1 MSQERSSAAP
11 IGFVGLGTMGGPM
24 AARLLA
30 AGYPLVVTNRTRER
44 AEPLLS
50 AGASWAASPR
60 EVGRAASGQVVFV
73 MVTDVRAV
81 RAVLFGRDGVASGAG
96 PGTLVVNTSTIAP
109 EESRSVAE
117 RLARRAI
124 RYLEAPVAGSRDA
137 AARGELLI
145 LTGGSDGD
153 LATAAP
159 LLARIGA
166 RVEHLGPVGSAASMK
181 LVNNLVMVAT
191 LAADA
196 EALVLGEA
204 LGLAPGRVID
214 LLLAGGGESKVL
226 AAKREAFLRRDYSVR
241 FKLALAEKDL
251 RLVART
257 AREAGV
263 RTPIGREA
271 DRLAVEAMRAGHGE
285 EDLAVLLEAAR
296 GRREAV
302 RPAPVTPPTDPTPG
316 PS

>member
-1 MSQERSSAAP
+1 MSQAPSSTAP

-30 AGYPLVVTNRTRER
+30 AGYPLVVTNRTRDR

-60 EVGRAASGQVVFV
+60 EVGRTASGGVVFV

-81 RAVLFGRDGVASGAG
+81 RAVLFGRNGVASGAG

-109 EESRSVAE
+109 DESRSVAE
-117 RLARRAI
+117 RLARRGI

-145 LTGGSDGD
+145 LAGGSDTD
-153 LATAAP
+153 LAAAAP
-159 LLARIGA
+159 LLARVGA
-166 RVEHLGPVGSAASMK
+166 RVEHLGPVGTAASMK
-181 LVNNLVMVAT
+181 LVNNLVMVST

-196 EALVLGEA
+196 EALVLAEA
-204 LGLAPGRVID
+204 LGLEPGRVIE
-214 LLLAGGGESKVL
+214 LLLAGGGESRVL
-226 AAKREAFLRRDYSVR
+226 AAKRDAFLRRDYSVR

-257 AREAGV
+257 ARGVGV
-263 RTPIGREA
+263 RAPIGREA

-285 EDLAVLLEAAR
+285 EDLAALLEAAR
-296 GRREAV
+296 GRAEAARRTQV
-302 RPAPVTPPTDPTPG
+302 VAPTGPA
-316 PS
+316 